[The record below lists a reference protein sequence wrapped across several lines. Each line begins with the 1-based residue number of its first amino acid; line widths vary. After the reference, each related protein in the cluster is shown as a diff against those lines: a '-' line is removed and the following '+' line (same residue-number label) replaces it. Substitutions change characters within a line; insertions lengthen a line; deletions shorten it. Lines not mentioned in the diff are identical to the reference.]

1 MWCNESKFMQFTKA
15 IDHRCY
21 TCNKL
26 FFRGIFAVG
35 ILEIKCTRCGN
46 VSLLNAF
53 TNVPNDKNEKSYM
66 LVYNSKGRIVLA
78 TDNATKLLGF
88 TRNELMSLTIPEISP
103 RNQLYSVPESPDES
117 ALKSWD
123 SYHQKLTPDIIH
135 LTKSGEKIHVDAEF
149 HTVASTTDYYA
160 VGRYKLSADHNKPN
174 RSSEWT
180 PKLNALSVIIPFVP
194 IL

>member
-1 MWCNESKFMQFTKA
+1 MQFTKA
-15 IDHRCY
+15 IDHRCH

-53 TNVPNDKNEKSYM
+53 TNYPNDKNEHSYM
-66 LVYNSKGRIVLA
+66 LVYNSKGRIILA
-78 TDNATKLLGF
+78 TDNASKHLGF
-88 TRNELMSLTIPEISP
+88 SRHELMSLTIPEISP
-103 RNQLYSVPESPDES
+103 RNQLYAVPQNADEK

-123 SYHQKLTPDIIH
+123 EYHKELTPKIIH
-135 LTKSGEKIHVDAEF
+135 LTKKGNKLNVDAEF

-160 VGRYKLSADHNKPN
+160 VGLYKVSKDDDAGRNIGLTLKLNTLSA
-174 RSSEWT
+174 
-180 PKLNALSVIIPFVP
+180 IVP
-194 IL
+194 LVPVL